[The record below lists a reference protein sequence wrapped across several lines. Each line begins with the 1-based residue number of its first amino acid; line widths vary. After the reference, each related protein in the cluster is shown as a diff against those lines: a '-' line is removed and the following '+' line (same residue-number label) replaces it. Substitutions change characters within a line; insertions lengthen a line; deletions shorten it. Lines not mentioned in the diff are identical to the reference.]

1 MIKLAVSS
9 DNHLDVNRIMS
20 TRALHIQASWLLRH
34 DIDYYLYAG
43 DLYNNFG

>member
-20 TRALHIQASWLLRH
+20 TRALHIRKLAVK
-34 DIDYYLYAG
+34 A
-43 DLYNNFG
+43 